1 MDFVLGFAVALIV
14 TSLTGAVVL
23 ERARRHDLAARVA
36 EQAETIRELTRR
48 LDALARVDENH
59 LYRDSLE
66 DQRAR
71 QLAAASDVATGVEFM
86 VQAIRRLNPELLK
99 KGKKP

>member
-1 MDFVLGFAVALIV
+1 MDFVLGFTVALVI
-14 TSLTGAVVL
+14 TSLAAALVL

-36 EQAETIRELTRR
+36 EQAQTITALSKR
-48 LDALARVDENH
+48 LDALARVDENP
-59 LYRDSLE
+59 LYRDALE

-71 QLAAASDVATGVEFM
+71 QLAAAADVATGVDFM

-99 KGKKP
+99 KGGKK